1 MRLPPI
7 ATILLTRVEVA
18 GREILDAVVRAMGGA
33 RRQGQEKMADAV
45 SEALEEGGHVIVQA
59 GTGTGKSVGYLA
71 PAMEWAAKTGNRVIV
86 STATLALQRQIVA
99 VDAPRV
105 AEAVRE
111 RYGRTPEVALVKG
124 WNNYVCLRK
133 AAGGYP
139 EEDALISRASGEYGA
154 SATGEEVVRLREWA
168 MATDTGDRDDLVPGV
183 SDRAWRQVS
192 VAKPECI
199 GAKCPMRGSCFPVLA
214 REAAE
219 EADIVVTNHSMLGV
233 QSTKTPVLPE
243 SAAFVVDEAHELAD
257 RVTGQLTVSLS
268 KSDVSSL
275 ARLLRRQSILATELE
290 AAGEELVEVLDEFD
304 EGRLEELPAPL
315 VDSLSRMLGEL
326 QQVREDVNDL
336 GDKDEAATAAKS
348 LTRGRVMALVD
359 VVEQLLSEDVTQG
372 RIVPWIARDADG
384 RSSLHAAPL
393 DVSASLADTLFEGKA
408 VILTSATLE
417 VGGSFQHIASAVG
430 FTYPSQ
436 GPWKGIDVGSPFDH
450 AKQGILYAAAALP
463 APGREGIGEPQ
474 LKEIVELLEASGG
487 GALGLFTSR
496 RAAQEAAEYARER
509 LETPVFCQGDD
520 QLSTLVGEFAQ
531 NDAAS
536 LFGTLSLWQ
545 GVDVPGRT
553 CRLIIIDRIPF
564 PRPNDP
570 LTQARTRAVAEAGGN
585 GFMSVA
591 AAHAALL
598 LAQGAGRLLRRTD
611 DRGVVAILDPRIV
624 TARYGS
630 FLAASLPPMWR
641 TKDPGLV
648 RSALVRL
655 AAMPDS
661 QPDQGESS
669 EPAI

>member
-199 GAKCPMRGSCFPVLA
+199 GAKCPMSGSCFPVLA

-290 AAGEELVEVLDEFD
+290 AAGEELVEVLDELD

-531 NDAAS
+531 DDAAS

-553 CRLIIIDRIPF
+553 CRLIISDRIPF

-648 RSALVRL
+648 RSALACL